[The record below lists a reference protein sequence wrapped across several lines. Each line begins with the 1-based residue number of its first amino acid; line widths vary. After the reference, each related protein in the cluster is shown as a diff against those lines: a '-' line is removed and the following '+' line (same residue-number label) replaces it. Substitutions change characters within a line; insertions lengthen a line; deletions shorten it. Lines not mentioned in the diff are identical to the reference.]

1 MSIFRIR
8 LAENRQ
14 EGEEYTQMQNVMR
27 FKQQQLTL
35 TFIYIENVVKTS
47 FIRYF
52 NVTAENLI

>member
-27 FKQQQLTL
+27 FTQQQLTL

-52 NVTAENLI
+52 IVTAEN

>member
-27 FKQQQLTL
+27 FTQQQLTL

-47 FIRYF
+47 FIHYF